1 MMLFV
6 WEVLRV
12 ADLKKVKTGR
22 LRAGLDGEARRF

>member
-1 MMLFV
+1 MFV

-22 LRAGLDGEARRF
+22 LKAGLEGEAQRF